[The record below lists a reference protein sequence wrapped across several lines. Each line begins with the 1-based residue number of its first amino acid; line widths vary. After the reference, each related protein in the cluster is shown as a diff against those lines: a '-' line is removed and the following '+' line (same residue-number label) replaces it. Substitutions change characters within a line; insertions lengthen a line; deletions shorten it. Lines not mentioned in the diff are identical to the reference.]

1 MRKMDNFLTFTRG
14 EKMAICFLLL
24 LALGLWFISFI
35 IHEKSN
41 TIETRRLH
49 NLDSIL
55 VHNQFVLDSMTLS
68 RQLEK
73 EKIDRERKKSF
84 SKNKSYAH
92 KTKNHTESTFKNY
105 DKTALVAPATTFKK
119 SDKTAV
125 PIDFN
130 TADTAALKLLPGIG
144 STFASRIVRY
154 RERLGGFH
162 SRSQLLEVK
171 GIDSAHLEPFEKYVI
186 ITPEKVKKLKINTF
200 SFKELLKHPYLEY
213 NDVKKIVT
221 FREKKGFIT
230 TWEKLV
236 EILGREDERLK
247 NYIDYQ

>member
-1 MRKMDNFLTFTRG
+1 MKKIDNFLTFTRG
-14 EKMAICFLLL
+14 EKMAICLLL
-24 LALGLWFISFI
+24 LIVLGLWFTSFI

-41 TIETRRLH
+41 TIKTRRLH
-49 NLDSIL
+49 DLDSIL
-55 VHNQFVLDSMTLS
+55 VQNQFILDSMTLS

-73 EKIDRERKKSF
+73 EKIEREKKKSF
-84 SKNKSYAH
+84 TQNKSYSY
-92 KTKNHTESTFKNY
+92 KSKNHTESTFKNY
-105 DKTALVAPATTFKK
+105 DKSSVAPVATFKK

-130 TADTAALKLLPGIG
+130 TADTTALKSLPGIG

-154 RERLGGFH
+154 RERLGGFY
-162 SRSQLLEVK
+162 SRNQLLEVK
-171 GIDSAHLEPFEKYVI
+171 GIDSAHLEPFMKYVI
-186 ITPEKVKKLKINTF
+186 ISPENVKKIKINTF
-200 SFKELLKHPYLEY
+200 SFKELVKHPYLEY

-221 FREKKGFIT
+221 FREKNGFIT
-230 TWEKLV
+230 TWEKFV